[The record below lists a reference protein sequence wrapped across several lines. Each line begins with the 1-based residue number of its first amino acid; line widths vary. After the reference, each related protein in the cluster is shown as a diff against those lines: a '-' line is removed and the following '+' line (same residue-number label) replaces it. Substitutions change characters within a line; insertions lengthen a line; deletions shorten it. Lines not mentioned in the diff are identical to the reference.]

1 MRMRFIL
8 AMVLGGAVA
17 AFLILDF
24 PGLYMPGGS
33 STAAAAKGRK
43 KNAVL
48 LESGQT
54 VQGVIRVD
62 KRPHQTYRIR
72 VPQKALLVDV
82 SLSAAIDDL

>member
-1 MRMRFIL
+1 MRMRFTL
-8 AMVLGGAVA
+8 AMFLGIAGTV
-17 AFLILDF
+17 FLILDSR
-24 PGLYMPGGS
+24 GLQMPGGA

-48 LESGQT
+48 LEAGQT

-82 SLSAAIDDL
+82 SLSAAIE